1 MTLQESREGWT
12 GGLGGRKER
21 NVAIILDSQMF
32 RNKTQKQTKKF
43 QKKNQKKPR
52 NLQERN
58 FQIHNST
65 QEAESL

>member
-43 QKKNQKKPR
+43 QIKQKTKTKQKPTRKKLPNTQ
-52 NLQERN
+52 
-58 FQIHNST
+58 FNSG
-65 QEAESL
+65 S